1 MRRSAPSSTI
11 WPDSSEAF
19 AIEVTMAR
27 RSEGLALELLW
38 AASAAN
44 VVPADVRGGLL
55 PCDLAGRF
63 PGELSIPLATARP
76 TIVANFVS
84 TLDGV
89 VALGPSEP
97 SVGGGEISGFSDAD
111 RFMMALLRALAD
123 VVVVGAGTVRVG
135 RRHVWTARHVQ
146 PAFADALAAWRSEM
160 SLAPQPTT
168 IVVTASGN
176 LDPAHAGLNAPDV
189 PVIVATTRAGADR
202 LARLPLA
209 TNVRVEPVGDEDRV
223 PAAALLEVIR
233 RTGARLALCE
243 GGPHLFGELVGARLV
258 DELFL
263 TVAPQLA
270 GRDDAIKR
278 LALVEG
284 TSFGEGRGRWA
295 GLASIRRAGDDVF
308 LRYRFQP

>member
-1 MRRSAPSSTI
+1 
-11 WPDSSEAF
+11 
-19 AIEVTMAR
+19 MAR
-27 RSEGLALELLW
+27 RSDGLALEPLW
-38 AASAAN
+38 VGPAAD
-44 VVPADVRGGLL
+44 VVPADIRGGPL
-55 PCDLAGRF
+55 PPRLAGRF
-63 PGELSIPLATARP
+63 PGELSIPLAAARP

-97 SVGGGEISGFSDAD
+97 SAGGGEISGFSDAD
-111 RFMMALLRALAD
+111 RFMMALLRAMAD

-135 RRHVWTARHVQ
+135 RRHVWIAAHVQ
-146 PAFADALAAWRSEM
+146 PAFADSFAAWRSEM

-176 LDPAHAGLNAPDV
+176 LDPAHAGLNDRDV
-189 PVIVATTRAGADR
+189 PVIVVTTKTGADR

-209 TNVRVEPVGDEDRV
+209 ANVRVEAVIDEGRV
-223 PAAALLEVIR
+223 PAEALLQVIR
-233 RTGARLALCE
+233 ATGAGLALCE
-243 GGPHLFGELVGARLV
+243 GGPHLFGELVRAHLI

-263 TVAPQLA
+263 TLAPQLA
-270 GRDDAIKR
+270 GRDDAVKR

-284 TSFGEGRGRWA
+284 TSFGEGQGRWA

-308 LRYRFQP
+308 LRYRFEP